1 MECLPQQKEIVMLV
15 LTHRSGES
23 LVFAF
28 PGDLDIDPIT
38 VTALDNG
45 NWY

>member
-1 MECLPQQKEIVMLV
+1 MIV
-15 LTHRSGES
+15 LTRRPGES